1 MKPLH
6 CDEFSNNRSVLD
18 PDLALVVF
26 LLVLSAL
33 TSACETALLSLTP
46 AQVRTL
52 VEDQVKGAGYLAKL
66 KQAHH
71 KTLITIL
78 VLNNFL
84 NIAASALTTVVM
96 TRIFGD
102 AGIGIALGALTVV
115 LIIFGEIIPKSIATS
130 YAKTI
135 GPLIAMP
142 LYFIGVALTPL
153 IYVLDWLVN
162 AMLKMLGAQ
171 HHIQVTDEEL
181 IAMAS
186 IGAEE
191 GSIDKQELELIENAL
206 EFNDIRAEEIM
217 TPRVHI
223 DALPENY
230 HLDDATEFVVAHTH
244 TRIPVYRDS
253 IDHIVGILSL
263 KTLLK
268 SYHKEDEP
276 ESVSLRQIDLLTPLK
291 LPASVH
297 VKELFH
303 QFKKKRQH
311 MAILLDEFGGTA
323 GLVTMEDL
331 LEELVGDIEDEQDS
345 VEENIKKISETE
357 YELSGRTEL
366 DDIAELTQLEFDHP
380 EYKTVSFLIMDTL
393 GYLPRE
399 GQSVTIGAW
408 QFTVKQML
416 RSTILKVTLKKLN

>member
-1 MKPLH
+1 M
-6 CDEFSNNRSVLD
+6 D
-18 PDLALVVF
+18 PDLVLVVF
-26 LLVLSAL
+26 LLFLSAL

-142 LYFIGVALTPL
+142 LYFVGVALTPL

-162 AMLKMLGAQ
+162 SMLKLLGAQ

-230 HLDDATEFVVAHTH
+230 HLDDATEFMVNHTH
-244 TRIPVYRDS
+244 SRIPVYRDS
-253 IDHIVGILSL
+253 IDHIVGILSI

-268 SYHKEDEP
+268 AHHEEDEP

-331 LEELVGDIEDEQDS
+331 LEELVGDIEDEQDTE
-345 VEENIKKISETE
+345 EENIKKLGEND

-366 DDIAELTQLEFDHP
+366 DDLTKLTGLEFEHP

-399 GQSVTIGAW
+399 GQSLTVGGW

>member
-1 MKPLH
+1 M
-6 CDEFSNNRSVLD
+6 D
-18 PDLALVVF
+18 PDLVLVLI
-26 LLVLSAL
+26 LLVFSAL

-52 VEDQVKGAGYLAKL
+52 VENQVKGAGFLAKL

-78 VLNNFL
+78 LLNNFL

-96 TRIFGD
+96 TRLFGD
-102 AGIGIALGALTVV
+102 AGIGIAMGVLTGV
-115 LIIFGEIIPKSIATS
+115 LLIFGEIVPKSIATT
-130 YAKTI
+130 YAKTL
-135 GPLIAMP
+135 GPLFAPP
-142 LYFIGVALTPL
+142 LYFTGIILTPL
-153 IYVLDWLVN
+153 IVVLDFLVN
-162 AMLKMLGAQ
+162 TMLKLFGAQ

-191 GSIDKQELELIENAL
+191 GTIDSQELELIENAL

-223 DALPENY
+223 DALPENH

-268 SYHKEDEP
+268 SYHEEEEP
-276 ESVSLRQIDLLTPLK
+276 ESVSLRQIDLMTPLK
-291 LPASVH
+291 LPASIH
-297 VKELFH
+297 VKDLFH

-331 LEELVGDIEDEQDS
+331 LEELVGDIEDEQDTD
-345 VEENIKKISETE
+345 EEKIKKISPTE

-366 DDIAELTQLEFDHP
+366 DDIAELTELEFEHP

-399 GQSVTIGAW
+399 GQSITIGGW

-416 RSTILKVTLKKLN
+416 RSTILKVTLKKFS

>member
-1 MKPLH
+1 M
-6 CDEFSNNRSVLD
+6 D
-18 PDLALVVF
+18 PDLVLVLI
-26 LLVLSAL
+26 LLVFSAL

-52 VEDQVKGAGYLAKL
+52 VENQVKGAGFLAKL
-66 KQAHH
+66 KHAHH

-78 VLNNFL
+78 LLNNFL

-102 AGIGIALGALTVV
+102 AGIGIAMGVLTAV
-115 LIIFGEIIPKSIATS
+115 LLIFGEIVPKSIATT
-130 YAKTI
+130 YAKTL
-135 GPLIAMP
+135 GPLFAPP
-142 LYFIGVALTPL
+142 LYFIGILLTPIIVAL
-153 IYVLDWLVN
+153 DFLVN
-162 AMLKMLGAQ
+162 GMLKLFGAQ

-217 TPRVHI
+217 TPRIHI
-223 DALPENY
+223 DALPETH
-230 HLDDATEFVVAHTH
+230 HLDNATDFVVAHTH
-244 TRIPVYRDS
+244 TRIPVYRES
-253 IDHIVGILSL
+253 IDHIVGILSI

-268 SYHKEDEP
+268 SYREEEEP
-276 ESVSLRQIDLLTPLK
+276 ESVSLRQIDLLKPLK
-291 LPASVH
+291 LPASIH
-297 VKELFH
+297 VKDLFH
-303 QFKKKRQH
+303 HFKKSRQH

-331 LEELVGDIEDEQDS
+331 LEELVGDIEDEQDLA
-345 VEENIKKISETE
+345 EENIKKIAPDE

-366 DDIAELTQLEFDHP
+366 DDIADLTQLEFDHP

-399 GQSVTIGAW
+399 GQSITIGAW

-416 RSTILKVTLKKLN
+416 RSTILKVTLKKLA